1 MRVGDVPG
9 RGGEFD
15 WREIAQGDFEQLHA
29 ILPEYPQTVPFAIQL
44 MTNLEVA
51 YNCAGLDNKK
61 LFYYSR
67 DYILDVGIP
76 KDVCSEEQ
84 IHA

>member
-1 MRVGDVPG
+1 MKNNYVPG

-15 WREIAQGDFEQLHA
+15 WRPAAQGDFEQLHE

-44 MTNLEVA
+44 MTNLEKA
-51 YNCAGLDNKK
+51 YDCAGLVNKK

-67 DYILDVGIP
+67 NYELDVGIP
-76 KDVCSEEQ
+76 GDVCTEE
-84 IHA
+84 